1 MSTMSEVNQFAERA
15 SVAAARL
22 LGVPVLT
29 PLQDQQE
36 LSAITPA
43 AYLLFAAAE
52 DLVAQPNDTGLD
64 QAIEKYQ
71 KVLEM
76 EPRFALGYARL
87 SMAYARR
94 YQKASDRAALG
105 VAAKNAYLALKY
117 NPNSAKGVL
126 SQAVVDLHTGN
137 TQQAMDGLA
146 KALQLDPQDPRILLY
161 KARALRDLALHHDE
175 EDVYRE
181 ILRARPNFWP
191 AYNELGWILH
201 RQSRYREAADIFAEG
216 SAVAPQVALLL
227 TNLGTMYLLLDQS
240 SDAETAFR
248 RSLERTPNEL
258 AYLNLGSIVFERGD
272 YRKALQYY
280 GQARDLKPKNDH
292 NWRNIAD
299 CYFIL
304 GEQKLATENYAKAAQ
319 VLSESLRINPRRG
332 ARWMT
337 LALYDA
343 KLGRRTQAEA
353 NLREAE
359 SRGATDVQ
367 AQFTK
372 AQVLAVLGRR
382 EEAMEL
388 VLACM
393 DKGLSILEVEL
404 AVDLKEARADPRYR
418 RKVEKLRS
426 KS

>member
-1 MSTMSEVNQFAERA
+1 
-15 SVAAARL
+15 
-22 LGVPVLT
+22 
-29 PLQDQQE
+29 
-36 LSAITPA
+36 
-43 AYLLFAAAE
+43 
-52 DLVAQPNDTGLD
+52 
-64 QAIEKYQ
+64 
-71 KVLEM
+71 
-76 EPRFALGYARL
+76 
-87 SMAYARR
+87 
-94 YQKASDRAALG
+94 
-105 VAAKNAYLALKY
+105 
-117 NPNSAKGVL
+117 
-126 SQAVVDLHTGN
+126 
-137 TQQAMDGLA
+137 
-146 KALQLDPQDPRILLY
+146 
-161 KARALRDLALHHDE
+161 
-175 EDVYRE
+175 
-181 ILRARPNFWP
+181 
-191 AYNELGWILH
+191 
-201 RQSRYREAADIFAEG
+201 
-216 SAVAPQVALLL
+216 
-227 TNLGTMYLLLDQS
+227 MYLLLDQS